1 MRHEK
6 QKGSTTHTPD
16 DMLATLLEAEDR
28 LAVRL
33 DAARDE
39 AGEIVRRA
47 RDAAG
52 LADDTCAATIE
63 ERVRRLESRRGE
75 SLRAAL
81 AEIVGDADRRA
92 AAFSAFDEAGIAA
105 LVDFVVERVLR
116 IESPEPTA

>member
-6 QKGSTTHTPD
+6 QKGSTTDTPD

-28 LAVRL
+28 LAARL

-52 LADDTCAATIE
+52 LADHACASTIE
-63 ERVRRLESRRGE
+63 ERIRLLESRRGE

-92 AAFSAFDEAGIAA
+92 ADFAAWDEAGIAG

-116 IESPEPTA
+116 IEGPEPTT